1 MRVIRLKMATQNKL
15 ITRWLLFHMLYLNWI
30 EFSGVQQIQQVNEKQ
45 LVTSKLYTLA
55 VSNYDERAH

>member
-1 MRVIRLKMATQNKL
+1 
-15 ITRWLLFHMLYLNWI
+15 MLYLNWI
-30 EFSGVQQIQQVNEKQ
+30 EFSGVQQIQQVNDKQ